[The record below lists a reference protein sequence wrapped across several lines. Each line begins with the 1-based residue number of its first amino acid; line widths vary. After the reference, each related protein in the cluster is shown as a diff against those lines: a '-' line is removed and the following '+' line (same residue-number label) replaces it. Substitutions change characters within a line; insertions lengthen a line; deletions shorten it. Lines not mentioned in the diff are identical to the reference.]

1 MMIHSLEEFLSET
14 YGVEYSDYKAAV
26 PGKFVP
32 ADLLDDMPW
41 NQK

>member
-1 MMIHSLEEFLSET
+1 MEE
-14 YGVEYSDYKAAV
+14 YGQEYVDYKAAV
-26 PGKFVP
+26 PGKFLP